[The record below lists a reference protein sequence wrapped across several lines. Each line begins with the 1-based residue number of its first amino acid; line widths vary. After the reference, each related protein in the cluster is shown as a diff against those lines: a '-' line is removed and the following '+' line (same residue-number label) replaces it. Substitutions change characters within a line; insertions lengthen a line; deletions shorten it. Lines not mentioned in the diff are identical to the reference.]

1 MRRESNEHPETDVG
15 PNLKADLSKTQV
27 SMRKFIFIINA
38 IELLQ
43 LLMSGKYVQGVLYI
57 DKNTGLLTFRAYN
70 RKPRNQVSDKL
81 IHQLEMG
88 WVKESAEK
96 YKLFISVYKKLGL
109 ARILSILDRETKE
122 AKNALFD
129 KELIDSI

>member
-1 MRRESNEHPETDVG
+1 
-15 PNLKADLSKTQV
+15 
-27 SMRKFIFIINA
+27 MRKFIFIINA

-43 LLMSGKYVQGVLYI
+43 LIMSGKYVQGVLYI

-70 RKPRNQVSDKL
+70 RKPRNQVSDEL
-81 IHQLEMG
+81 VHQLESG

>member
-1 MRRESNEHPETDVG
+1 MRRESIEHPETDVG

-70 RKPRNQVSDKL
+70 RKPRNHVSDEL
-81 IHQLEMG
+81 VHQMESG